1 MRHKVCHESSSEVWN
16 TLSRLAPRFFVA
28 IGSSK
33 DPGEQRMKRTGTDRS
48 ASSATFEFPQLS
60 RESTGN
66 SRVESPPHFIEE
78 DFVALFE
85 SSSDALVIIDA
96 LGAIQNLN
104 ARGRELLRLKDANQQ
119 HIGLADVL
127 PGANARQLERFHD
140 QRTSASGF
148 PHLNATLADGSPIR
162 ITLRSVMHSSG
173 SLVLCLEEGAAAIL
187 AETASR
193 QIQVKML
200 QTEKMAALGRFVSGV
215 AHELNNPLT
224 SIMGYAQLLL
234 SRGLSPSQHAEANK
248 VYQEAERARRI
259 VKNLLYFARDKQPER
274 TRVDLNEIVERTL
287 ALRSY
292 ELKVENITVG
302 CDLAPQLPLTMA
314 DPYQLQQVVLNLL
327 LNAEQAML
335 EQRGQGSVWIRTHA
349 FSRRGE
355 NRILLELSDD
365 GPGIPNDI
373 ASRIFDPFFTTKPS
387 GAGTGL
393 GLSIVYGI
401 IQQHG
406 GEVTF
411 ESHPGLGTKFLID
424 LPIIPVPVEKIVE
437 PIAPLA
443 DHSDA
448 FLTGRI
454 LVVEDEPAV
463 AQLIV
468 DILREERHQIEATL
482 DSQEAL
488 TRLSR
493 NRYDLVICDVRMPGL
508 DGIAFYEAL
517 VRAGS
522 PLQNRI
528 LFITGDILAR
538 RTVEFLEPN
547 GLPYLAKPFLVE
559 ELKLAV
565 HQLLA
570 RDSKVAGVES
580 KIRPGEKTE
589 REECSK

>member
-1 MRHKVCHESSSEVWN
+1 MRRIDS
-16 TLSRLAPRFFVA
+16 
-28 IGSSK
+28 G
-33 DPGEQRMKRTGTDRS
+33 RS
-48 ASSATFEFPQLS
+48 ASSAAFDFAHLPDLADA
-60 RESTGN
+60 N
-66 SRVESPPHFIEE
+66 SPPSLPSSFTEA
-78 DFVALFE
+78 DFMALFE
-85 SSSDALVIIDA
+85 SSGEALIVIDRI
-96 LGAIQNLN
+96 GVIQKANG
-104 ARGRELLRLKDANQQ
+104 RGRELLRLKETDQR
-119 HIGLADVL
+119 HIGLEDLVQ
-127 PGANARQLERFHD
+127 GANLQPLEKFYDRRAAVEVF
-140 QRTSASGF
+140 SAF
-148 PHLNATLADGSPIR
+148 DATLANGNRIR
-162 ITLRSVMHSSG
+162 ITLRSVLQVSG
-173 SLVLCLEEGAAAIL
+173 RLVLCLEELRVFPPAEAA
-187 AETASR
+187 SP
-193 QIQVKML
+193 QIQLKVL

-234 SRGLSPSQHAEANK
+234 SRGLSQSQHSEANK

-259 VKNLLYFARDKQPER
+259 VKKLLYFARENQPER
-274 TRVDLNEIVERTL
+274 TRVDVNEIVERTL

-292 ELKVENITVG
+292 ELKIENITVT
-302 CDLAPQLPLTMA
+302 CDLAPHLPLTMA

-335 EQRGQGSVWIRTHA
+335 EQRGQGNVWIRTHL
-349 FSRRGE
+349 FSRHGE
-355 NRILLELSDD
+355 NHILLELSDD
-365 GPGIPNDI
+365 GPGIPSEI

-387 GAGTGL
+387 GAGPGL

-411 ESHPGLGTKFLID
+411 ESLPGVGTKFLIG
-424 LPIIPVPVEKIVE
+424 LPVVSAAMEESVAPPE
-437 PIAPLA
+437 PFAG
-443 DHSDA
+443 HSGV
-448 FLTGRI
+448 LQTGRI

-482 DSQEAL
+482 DSQEGL

-493 NRYDLVICDVRMPGL
+493 NHYDLVICDVRMPRF

-522 PLQNRI
+522 PLKNRI
-528 LFITGDILAR
+528 LFITGDVLAR

-559 ELKLAV
+559 ELKIAV
-565 HQLLA
+565 NQLLA
-570 RDSKVAGVES
+570 RDSKEAKENA
-580 KIRPGEKTE
+580 RPAEKSAQ
-589 REECSK
+589 EEFAE

>member
-1 MRHKVCHESSSEVWN
+1 M
-16 TLSRLAPRFFVA
+16 
-28 IGSSK
+28 
-33 DPGEQRMKRTGTDRS
+33 
-48 ASSATFEFPQLS
+48 
-60 RESTGN
+60 
-66 SRVESPPHFIEE
+66 
-78 DFVALFE
+78 ALFE
-85 SSSDALVIIDA
+85 SSGEALIVIDRI
-96 LGAIQNLN
+96 GVIQNAN
-104 ARGRELLRLKDANQQ
+104 TRGRELLRLKETDQRR
-119 HIGLADVL
+119 IGLEDLL
-127 PGANARQLERFHD
+127 PGANIEALEEFYD
-140 QRTSASGF
+140 QRTPMEVF
-148 PHLNATLADGSPIR
+148 PTLDTTLGNGHAVR
-162 ITLRSVMHSSG
+162 ITLRSVLQVSG
-173 SLVLCLEEGAAAIL
+173 RLVLCLEDLPVFPPVEAA
-187 AETASR
+187 SP
-193 QIQVKML
+193 QIQVKVL

-234 SRGLSPSQHAEANK
+234 SRGLSQSQHSEANK

-259 VKNLLYFARDKQPER
+259 VKNLLYFARENQPER
-274 TRVDLNEIVERTL
+274 TRVDVNEIVERTL

-292 ELKVENITVG
+292 ELKIENITVT
-302 CDLAPQLPLTMA
+302 CDLAPHLPLTMA

-335 EQRGQGSVWIRTHA
+335 EQRGQGNVWIRTHL
-349 FSRRGE
+349 FSRHGE
-355 NRILLELSDD
+355 NHILLELSDD
-365 GPGIPNDI
+365 GPGIPNEI

-411 ESHPGLGTKFLID
+411 ESLPGLGTKFLID
-424 LPIIPVPVEKIVE
+424 LPVISAAMEE
-437 PIAPLA
+437 NAAPPALFA
-443 DHSDA
+443 NHSGV
-448 FLTGRI
+448 LQTGRI

-482 DSQEAL
+482 DSQEGL

-493 NRYDLVICDVRMPGL
+493 NHYDLVICDVRMPRF
-508 DGIAFYEAL
+508 DGIAFYDAL

-522 PLQNRI
+522 PLRDRI
-528 LFITGDILAR
+528 LFITGDVLAR

-559 ELKLAV
+559 ELKIAV
-565 HQLLA
+565 NQLLA
-570 RDSKVAGVES
+570 RDSKEAKAAENL
-580 KIRPGEKTE
+580 RPAQKSAQ
-589 REECSK
+589 EEFAE

>member
-1 MRHKVCHESSSEVWN
+1 MCRQIR
-16 TLSRLAPRFFVA
+16 RLV
-28 IGSSK
+28 SSK
-33 DPGEQRMKRTGTDRS
+33 RIS
-48 ASSATFEFPQLS
+48 ASGE
-60 RESTGN
+60 
-66 SRVESPPHFIEE
+66 
-78 DFVALFE
+78 AL
-85 SSSDALVIIDA
+85 IIVDRI
-96 LGAIQNLN
+96 GVIQNAN
-104 ARGRELLRLKDANQQ
+104 TPGRELLGLKETDQR
-119 HIGLADVL
+119 HIGLEDVISGSSL
-127 PGANARQLERFHD
+127 GPLERFYD
-140 QRTSASGF
+140 QRIPVKALPS
-148 PHLNATLADGSPIR
+148 LDATLANGSPVR
-162 ITLRSVMHSSG
+162 IILRAMLQGSG
-173 SLVLCLEEGAAAIL
+173 RLVLCLEEVPSPPPLDA
-187 AETASR
+187 TSS
-193 QIQVKML
+193 QIRVKML

-234 SRGLSPSQHAEANK
+234 SRGLSQSQHSEADK
-248 VYQEAERARRI
+248 VYREAERARRI
-259 VKNLLYFARDKQPER
+259 VKNLLYFARENQPER

-292 ELKVENITVG
+292 EMKIENISVG
-302 CDLAPQLPLTMA
+302 CDLAPHLPLTMA

-335 EQRGQGSVWIRTHA
+335 EQRGQGSIWIRTHL

-355 NRILLELSDD
+355 DHILLELSDD
-365 GPGIPNDI
+365 GPGIPADI

-424 LPIIPVPVEKIVE
+424 LPVVSAPVEE
-437 PIAPLA
+437 SAAPLA
-443 DHSDA
+443 TFTERPTEFQA
-448 FLTGRI
+448 GRI

-482 DSQEAL
+482 DSQEGL
-488 TRLSR
+488 MRLSR
-493 NRYDLVICDVRMPGL
+493 NHYDLVICDVRMPRF
-508 DGIAFYEAL
+508 DGIAFYDAL

-522 PLQNRI
+522 PLRNRI

-559 ELKLAV
+559 ELKMAV
-565 HQLLA
+565 NQLLT
-570 RDSKVAGVES
+570 RDSKERASSRNARDGQKAGNKEL
-580 KIRPGEKTE
+580 
-589 REECSK
+589 RE

>member
-1 MRHKVCHESSSEVWN
+1 
-16 TLSRLAPRFFVA
+16 
-28 IGSSK
+28 
-33 DPGEQRMKRTGTDRS
+33 MKRTLADRS
-48 ASSATFEFPQLS
+48 ASTATFEFPQPF
-60 RESTGN
+60 REPVGDSQVGP
-66 SRVESPPHFIEE
+66 SPHFTEE

-85 SSSDALVIIDA
+85 SSGEALVIIDA
-96 LGAIQNLN
+96 LGVIQNVN
-104 ARGRELLRLKDANQQ
+104 ARGRELLALKDGAQR
-119 HIGLADVL
+119 HIELAEVL
-127 PGANARQLERFHD
+127 PGLNPRHVERFHD
-140 QRTSASGF
+140 QRNSASGF
-148 PHLNATLADGSPIR
+148 PALNATLANGSPIR
-162 ITLRSVMHSSG
+162 ITVHSVLRGSG
-173 SLVLCLEEGAAAIL
+173 RLVLSLQEGPAIISAEAA
-187 AETASR
+187 SS
-193 QIQVKML
+193 QIQIKML

-234 SRGLSPSQHAEANK
+234 SRGLSPSQHVEATK

-259 VKNLLYFARDKQPER
+259 VKNLLYFARDTQPER

-292 ELKVENITVG
+292 ELKVENISVG
-302 CDLAPQLPLTMA
+302 CELAPQLPLTMA

-335 EQRGQGSVWIRTHA
+335 EQRGQGSVWIRTHS
-349 FSRRGE
+349 FSRHGE
-355 NRILLELSDD
+355 NRILLEVSDD
-365 GPGIPNDI
+365 GPGITDDI

-424 LPIIPVPVEKIVE
+424 LPVIPVPIEKSV
-437 PIAPLA
+437 APLLPVA
-443 DHSDA
+443 DQPGA
-448 FLTGRI
+448 FQTGRI

-493 NRYDLVICDVRMPGL
+493 NRYDLVICDVRMPRL

-522 PLQNRI
+522 PLQDRI

-559 ELKLAV
+559 ELKIAV

-570 RDSKVAGVES
+570 RDSKEADIGS
-580 KIRPGEKTE
+580 KTRLGEQTGHE
-589 REECSK
+589 DNSK

>member
-1 MRHKVCHESSSEVWN
+1 MRRIDS
-16 TLSRLAPRFFVA
+16 
-28 IGSSK
+28 G
-33 DPGEQRMKRTGTDRS
+33 RS
-48 ASSATFEFPQLS
+48 ASSAAFDFAHLPDLADA
-60 RESTGN
+60 N
-66 SRVESPPHFIEE
+66 SPPSLPSSFTEA
-78 DFVALFE
+78 DFMALFE
-85 SSSDALVIIDA
+85 SSGEALIVIDRI
-96 LGAIQNLN
+96 GVIQKANG
-104 ARGRELLRLKDANQQ
+104 RGRELLRLKETDQR
-119 HIGLADVL
+119 HIGLEDLVQ
-127 PGANARQLERFHD
+127 GANLQPLEKFYDRRAAVEVF
-140 QRTSASGF
+140 SAF
-148 PHLNATLADGSPIR
+148 DATLANGNRIR
-162 ITLRSVMHSSG
+162 ITLRSVLQVSG
-173 SLVLCLEEGAAAIL
+173 RLVLCLEELRVFPPAEAA
-187 AETASR
+187 SP
-193 QIQVKML
+193 QIQLKVL

-234 SRGLSPSQHAEANK
+234 SRGLSQSQHSEANK

-259 VKNLLYFARDKQPER
+259 VKKLLYFARENQPER
-274 TRVDLNEIVERTL
+274 TRVDVNEIVERTL

-292 ELKVENITVG
+292 ELKIENITVT
-302 CDLAPQLPLTMA
+302 CDLAPHLPLTMA

-335 EQRGQGSVWIRTHA
+335 EQRGQGNVWIRTHL
-349 FSRRGE
+349 FSRHGE
-355 NRILLELSDD
+355 NHILLELSDD
-365 GPGIPNDI
+365 GPGIPSEI

-387 GAGTGL
+387 GAGPGL

-411 ESHPGLGTKFLID
+411 ESLPGVGTKFLIG
-424 LPIIPVPVEKIVE
+424 LPVVSAAMEESVAPPE
-437 PIAPLA
+437 PFAG
-443 DHSDA
+443 HSGV
-448 FLTGRI
+448 LQTGRI

-482 DSQEAL
+482 DSQEGL

-493 NRYDLVICDVRMPGL
+493 NHYGLVICDVRMPRF

-522 PLQNRI
+522 PLKNRI
-528 LFITGDILAR
+528 LFITGDVLAR

-559 ELKLAV
+559 ELKIAV
-565 HQLLA
+565 NQLLA
-570 RDSKVAGVES
+570 RDSKEAKENA
-580 KIRPGEKTE
+580 RPAEKSAQ
-589 REECSK
+589 EEFAE